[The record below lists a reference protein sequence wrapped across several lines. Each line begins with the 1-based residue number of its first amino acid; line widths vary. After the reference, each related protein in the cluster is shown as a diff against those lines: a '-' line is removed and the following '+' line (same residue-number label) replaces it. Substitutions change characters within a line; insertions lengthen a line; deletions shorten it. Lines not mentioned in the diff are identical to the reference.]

1 MKRIL
6 ICLLSALIG
15 LSSFLPLDENFVAYA
30 TEDITTAQVI
40 FKDSSIRAAAS
51 YTLEVKDED
60 GISYVGTK
68 KEIGSTGQYQ
78 TVYELPVRK
87 GNSYYTYSLI
97 PNDPDKYWGS
107 SGIFYVYQDTDF
119 NGLNLSDAGGFYVY
133 EKKTIDVEVPTGAN
147 IKHCM
152 RGKFYYALQE
162 TQGELIETV
171 NGYDKYRFGVP
182 IAKDNSI
189 MGHFEIRKENNVT
202 WAGFATDLKLISNE
216 EIPTYRLESMTEESQ
231 KIYRDEESQGFYEAG
246 ILLNGPSNK
255 FLKLNTGEYF
265 DIYAFRAWQAIES
278 ETGNSYV
285 DPDFHYD
292 RVYGN
297 SVNVNDEGRITAVSD
312 GMSIVKVTYD
322 ALDWTSSRKGRMT
335 YSACWPEKQGIYVV
349 NVNGKDSNTIDT
361 GINLSEYDT
370 IYYISSKNGE
380 STGIDYAEYT
390 FTPSSKNNESISVTV
405 GNPTLSDSSL
415 SYNNWESYEANKD
428 GSYTVKL
435 TKGRNVIKVSTE
447 SAEAYHVVNAD
458 DLYIQITNKYRPG
471 ENLMQGDRAVITFEG
486 MTTPIP
492 KMAAIYNPAGYSIV
506 YSYGNAAI
514 KTFVGQY
521 DLSRNAKVEVDV
533 TEPGKIVL
541 NKGYLTTG
549 VWGDTDALPSMHQRM
564 QKGGFVLNR
573 YWDGGDNAQYN
584 AGRLCILPDIEL
596 DVADDKDIEEQNK
609 LDAGLLTSV
618 YIGTQSKKINQL
630 GNNSAEDLKLK
641 NNFIKPLQKMLGRL
655 PLDNKPLYIKATA
668 KNQNAEITV
677 QCKNGKDS
685 IKNTISSSVE
695 QQIIGNENKTFLNSP
710 NVTEIEITVD
720 PGESG
725 YKKTYSFIGG
735 WLGDVQ
741 KSAYLK
747 DFDISAVNDK
757 FVPGEILFEAVHEE
771 DENIGYGF
779 LSTRTNHNVTIP
791 GRINAI
797 TATAALTGTDGKSY
811 SAGEAIPLETG
822 KTSFT
827 TIVKANKGDKTKTY
841 TFNFIKEN
849 MQKIIFNSDNGIEL
863 KIKNSQGR
871 KISANEDGSYT
882 LAPGSYRY
890 IAEKS
895 GYITRVENFEV
906 TSGEDK
912 TVTIPALEKLAKQSG
927 NVSVEIIGA
936 DSYIKQKTTIAISEP
951 DDLAAYKYVEYNH
964 GGYTVLH
971 SLIDALNSGISK
983 AEFRCIKGELVPII
997 DLTGTTI
1004 TNASDWVCE
1013 VNGKICT
1020 EPANTLVR
1028 DGDVIEYY
1036 YNPAYEG
1043 MQFAKFKEGSQ
1054 MTVTQGESLKL
1065 TLLSKTVGTNGD
1077 MKACTDATIYVNG
1090 TAIESKTVENG
1101 TITIPAEKISQPGTV
1116 IITASKLNESQKNLL
1131 TYCAC
1136 TVTVKKTPTGGDPNK
1151 TTVSFR
1157 LIGDGG
1163 HDGISEH
1170 KKYITW
1176 IATKSYTFDK
1186 KSVSVYEVFM
1196 RALNDAG
1203 LSQDGANNN
1212 YVKSIKAPTAYGGY
1226 WLGEFANG
1234 KNSGWM
1240 YTVNGEHPLFGL
1252 KDYYVT
1258 NGDSIVWHYVDDY
1271 KLETS
1276 FEGSIPTYPNRWL
1289 EAEDTDPPTDKV
1301 IDMSGK
1307 GEAKDVTTSGAA
1319 GSATTT
1325 APTEVKVSGTTA
1337 TATVK
1342 AENQSEILKQAAE
1355 KKSAEIILEVSK
1367 ADTKGADSVQL
1378 SLEVSFVK
1386 NISDKTDADLTVNTE
1401 NGKVT
1406 LDQETIKTVLAEAKG
1421 ATITLEVTKVSKP
1434 TEAQKKAAGANGHL
1448 LKLTIKSG
1456 DKVISDFNKGKVKV
1470 VAEIVSKLLDKK
1482 VAAIHIADDGK
1493 IEQLAGKVLTISGK
1507 KYYEF
1512 TTPHFSTFA
1521 LVDADE
1527 LGLEVAEEPTV
1538 DAKALTAKLT
1548 PIARSAKTA
1557 KKNVKVTVSLD
1568 KQDKAIVQE
1577 LKDAGYTVKYRFYRS
1592 TKKAAGYKAAVTK
1605 KTASYTNTSGKK
1617 GTKYF
1622 YKVQVRVYDE
1632 NGKLAAKTALKQ
1644 CKYASRAWSR

>member
-6 ICLLSALIG
+6 ICILSALIG

-40 FKDSSIRAAAS
+40 FKDSRIHAAAS

-60 GISYVGTK
+60 GNSYVGTK
-68 KEIGSTGQYQ
+68 KETDSTGQYQ

-87 GNSYYTYSLI
+87 GDSYYTYSLI

-107 SGIFYVYQDTDF
+107 SGKFYVYQYTDF

-162 TQGELIETV
+162 TQGELIETK

-182 IAKDNSI
+182 ISKDTI

-202 WAGFATDLKLISNE
+202 WAGSESDLKLVSDGK
-216 EIPTYRLESMTEESQ
+216 IPTYRLESMTEGSQ

-278 ETGNSYV
+278 ETGNYYV
-285 DPDFHYD
+285 DPDFHYEV
-292 RVYGN
+292 VYGN
-297 SVNVNDEGRITAVSD
+297 SVNVNNEGRITAVSD

-349 NVNGKDSNTIDT
+349 NVNGKESDIIDT
-361 GINLSEYDT
+361 GIKLSEYDT
-370 IYYISSKNGE
+370 IYYISSQNDKP
-380 STGIDYAEYT
+380 TGIDYAEYT
-390 FTPSSKNNESISVTV
+390 FTPSSKNGEQISVTV

-415 SYNNWESYEANKD
+415 SYDNWRSYEANKD

-458 DLYIQITNKYRPG
+458 DLDIQITNKYRPG

-492 KMAAIYNPAGYSIV
+492 KMAAIYNPAGYSVV
-506 YSYGNAAI
+506 YSYGNTEI

-533 TEPGKIVL
+533 TEPGKTVL

-549 VWGDTDALPSMHQRM
+549 VWGDTEALPSMHQHM

-573 YWDGGDNAQYN
+573 SWDGGDNAQYN
-584 AGRLCILPDIEL
+584 AGKLCILPDIEI
-596 DVADDKDIEEQNK
+596 DVADNKDIEEQNK
-609 LDAGLLTSV
+609 LEAGLLTSV
-618 YIGTQSKKINQL
+618 SIGIKSGYYQL
-630 GNNSAEDLKLK
+630 ENYSAEDLKLK
-641 NNFIKPLQKMLGRL
+641 NNFIKPLQKKGPQF
-655 PLDNKPLYIKATA
+655 PLNNKPLYINATA
-668 KNQNAEITV
+668 KNQQAEITV
-677 QCKNGKDS
+677 QCNNGKDT
-685 IKNTISSSVE
+685 IKKTLSSGVQ
-695 QQIIGNENKTFLNSP
+695 QQIIGTTDSEKTFLNSP

-725 YKKTYSFIGG
+725 YKKTYSFIVGYIV
-735 WLGDVQ
+735 DVT

-747 DFDISAVNDK
+747 EFDIAAVNDR
-757 FVPGEILFEAVHEE
+757 FAPGEILFEAAHGD

-779 LSTRTNHNVTIP
+779 LSTRTTHNVTIP
-791 GRINAI
+791 GRVNAI

-822 KTSFT
+822 KNSFT

-871 KISANEDGSYT
+871 KISANENGSYT

-895 GYITRVENFEV
+895 GYITRVGNFEV

-1170 KKYITW
+1170 EKYITW

-1271 KLETS
+1271 QLETS

-1289 EAEDTDPPTDKV
+1289 EAEDIDPPTDKV

-1307 GEAKDVTTSGAA
+1307 GKAKDVTTDTKTG
-1319 GSATTT
+1319 TTT
-1325 APTEVKVSGTTA
+1325 APTEVKVSEKTNADGTKTKVA
-1337 TATVK
+1337 EVK
-1342 AENQSEILKQAAE
+1342 VSTDNQKEILKQAKAS
-1355 KKSAEIILEVSK
+1355 KSKEIILNVSSKSVGDAAK
-1367 ADTKGADSVQL
+1367 AD
-1378 SLEVSFVK
+1378 
-1386 NISDKTDADLTVNTE
+1386 
-1401 NGKVT
+1401 VT
-1406 LDQETIKTVLAEAKG
+1406 LDKSFIDSIVKETDA
-1421 ATITLEVTKVSKP
+1421 
-1434 TEAQKKAAGANGHL
+1434 
-1448 LKLTIKSG
+1448 KLTIKTPFG
-1456 DKVISDFNKGKVKV
+1456 DKTYTQEELKAMYEAATGSTVT
-1470 VAEIVSKLLDKK
+1470 VAIEK
-1482 VAAIHIADDGK
+1482 AA
-1493 IEQLAGKVLTISGK
+1493 EQPTD
-1507 KYYEF
+1507 E
-1512 TTPHFSTFA
+1512 
-1521 LVDADE
+1521 DA
-1527 LGLEVAEEPTV
+1527 
-1538 DAKALTAKLT
+1538 AKAEKIAKAKSIVKDMKLV
-1548 PIARSAKTA
+1548 ARSSKTA
-1557 KKNVKVTVSLD
+1557 KKNVKAVLKNDAKV
-1568 KQDKAIVQE
+1568 KASVQE
-1577 LKDAGYTVKYRFYRS
+1577 LKDLGFTVKYRFYRS

-1617 GTKYF
+1617 GTKYY
-1622 YKVQVRVYDE
+1622 YKVQVRVYDA

-1644 CKYASRAWSR
+1644 CKYASRIWTR

>member
-6 ICLLSALIG
+6 ICILSALIG

-40 FKDSSIRAAAS
+40 FKDSRIHAAAS

-60 GISYVGTK
+60 GNSYVGTK
-68 KEIGSTGQYQ
+68 KETDSTGQYQ

-87 GNSYYTYSLI
+87 GDSYYTYSLI

-107 SGIFYVYQDTDF
+107 SGKFYVYQYTDF

-162 TQGELIETV
+162 TQGELIETK

-182 IAKDNSI
+182 ISKDTI

-202 WAGFATDLKLISNE
+202 WAGSESDLKLVSDGK
-216 EIPTYRLESMTEESQ
+216 IPTYRLESMTEGSQ

-278 ETGNSYV
+278 ETGNYYV
-285 DPDFHYD
+285 DPDFHYEV
-292 RVYGN
+292 VYGN
-297 SVNVNDEGRITAVSD
+297 SVNVNNEGRITAVSD

-349 NVNGKDSNTIDT
+349 NVNGKESDIIDT
-361 GINLSEYDT
+361 GIKLSEYDT
-370 IYYISSKNGE
+370 IYYISSQNDKP
-380 STGIDYAEYT
+380 TGIDYAEYT
-390 FTPSSKNNESISVTV
+390 FTPSSKNGEQISVTV

-415 SYNNWESYEANKD
+415 SYDNWRSYEANKD

-458 DLYIQITNKYRPG
+458 DLDIQITNKYRPG

-492 KMAAIYNPAGYSIV
+492 KMAAIYNPAGYSVV
-506 YSYGNAAI
+506 YSYGNTEI

-533 TEPGKIVL
+533 TEPGKTVL

-549 VWGDTDALPSMHQRM
+549 VWGDTEALPSMHQHM

-573 YWDGGDNAQYN
+573 SWDGGDNAQYN
-584 AGRLCILPDIEL
+584 AGKLCILPDIEI
-596 DVADDKDIEEQNK
+596 DVADNKDIEEQNK
-609 LDAGLLTSV
+609 LEAGLLTSV
-618 YIGTQSKKINQL
+618 SIGIKSGYYQL
-630 GNNSAEDLKLK
+630 ENYSAEDLKLK
-641 NNFIKPLQKMLGRL
+641 NNFIKPLQKKGPQF
-655 PLDNKPLYIKATA
+655 PLNNKPLYINATA
-668 KNQNAEITV
+668 KNQQAEITV
-677 QCKNGKDS
+677 QCNNGKDT
-685 IKNTISSSVE
+685 IKKTLSSGVQ
-695 QQIIGNENKTFLNSP
+695 QQIIGTTDSEKTFLNSP

-725 YKKTYSFIGG
+725 YKKTYSFIVGYIV
-735 WLGDVQ
+735 DVT

-747 DFDISAVNDK
+747 EFDIAAVNDR
-757 FVPGEILFEAVHEE
+757 FAPGEILFEAAHGD

-779 LSTRTNHNVTIP
+779 LSTRTTHNVTIP
-791 GRINAI
+791 GRVNAI

-811 SAGEAIPLETG
+811 SAGEEIPLETG
-822 KTSFT
+822 KNSFT

-871 KISANEDGSYT
+871 KISANENGSYT

-895 GYITRVENFEV
+895 GYITRVGNFKV

-1170 KKYITW
+1170 EKYITW

-1289 EAEDTDPPTDKV
+1289 EAEDIDPPTDKV

-1307 GEAKDVTTSGAA
+1307 GKAKDVTTDTKTG
-1319 GSATTT
+1319 TTT
-1325 APTEVKVSGTTA
+1325 APTEVKVSEKTNADGTKTKVA
-1337 TATVK
+1337 EVK
-1342 AENQSEILKQAAE
+1342 VSTDNQKEILKQAKAS
-1355 KKSAEIILEVSK
+1355 KSKEIILNVSSKSVGDAAK
-1367 ADTKGADSVQL
+1367 AD
-1378 SLEVSFVK
+1378 
-1386 NISDKTDADLTVNTE
+1386 
-1401 NGKVT
+1401 VT
-1406 LDQETIKTVLAEAKG
+1406 LDKSFIDSIVKETDA
-1421 ATITLEVTKVSKP
+1421 
-1434 TEAQKKAAGANGHL
+1434 
-1448 LKLTIKSG
+1448 KLTIKTPFG
-1456 DKVISDFNKGKVKV
+1456 DKTYTQEELKAMYEAATGSTVT
-1470 VAEIVSKLLDKK
+1470 VAIEK
-1482 VAAIHIADDGK
+1482 AA
-1493 IEQLAGKVLTISGK
+1493 EQPTD
-1507 KYYEF
+1507 E
-1512 TTPHFSTFA
+1512 
-1521 LVDADE
+1521 DA
-1527 LGLEVAEEPTV
+1527 
-1538 DAKALTAKLT
+1538 AKAEKIAKAKSIVKDMKLV
-1548 PIARSAKTA
+1548 ARSSKTA
-1557 KKNVKVTVSLD
+1557 KKNVKAVLKNDAKV
-1568 KQDKAIVQE
+1568 KASVQE
-1577 LKDAGYTVKYRFYRS
+1577 LKDLGFTVKYRFYRS

-1617 GTKYF
+1617 GTKYY
-1622 YKVQVRVYDE
+1622 YKVQVRVYDA

-1644 CKYASRAWSR
+1644 CKYASRIWTR

>member
-6 ICLLSALIG
+6 ICILSALIG

-40 FKDSSIRAAAS
+40 FKDSRIHAAAS

-60 GISYVGTK
+60 GNSYVGTK
-68 KEIGSTGQYQ
+68 KETDSTGQYQ

-87 GNSYYTYSLI
+87 GDSYYTYSLI

-107 SGIFYVYQDTDF
+107 SGKFYVYQYTDF

-162 TQGELIETV
+162 TQGELIETK

-182 IAKDNSI
+182 ISKDTI

-202 WAGFATDLKLISNE
+202 WAGSESDLKLVSDGK
-216 EIPTYRLESMTEESQ
+216 IPTYRLESMTEGSQ

-278 ETGNSYV
+278 ETGNYYV
-285 DPDFHYD
+285 DPDFHYEV
-292 RVYGN
+292 VYGN
-297 SVNVNDEGRITAVSD
+297 SVNVNNEGRITAVSD

-349 NVNGKDSNTIDT
+349 NVNGKESDIIDT
-361 GINLSEYDT
+361 GIKLSEYDT
-370 IYYISSKNGE
+370 IYYISSQNDKP
-380 STGIDYAEYT
+380 TGIDYAEYT
-390 FTPSSKNNESISVTV
+390 FTPSSKNGEQISVTV

-415 SYNNWESYEANKD
+415 SYDNWRSYEANKD

-458 DLYIQITNKYRPG
+458 DLDIQITNKYRPG

-492 KMAAIYNPAGYSIV
+492 KMAAIYNPAGYSVV
-506 YSYGNAAI
+506 YSYGNTEI

-533 TEPGKIVL
+533 TEPGKTVL

-549 VWGDTDALPSMHQRM
+549 VWGDTEALPSMHQHM

-573 YWDGGDNAQYN
+573 SWDGGDNAQYN
-584 AGRLCILPDIEL
+584 AGKLCILPDIEI
-596 DVADDKDIEEQNK
+596 DVADNKDIEEQNK
-609 LDAGLLTSV
+609 LEAGLLTSV
-618 YIGTQSKKINQL
+618 SIGIKSGYYQL
-630 GNNSAEDLKLK
+630 ENYSAEDLKLK
-641 NNFIKPLQKMLGRL
+641 NNFIKPLQKKGPQF
-655 PLDNKPLYIKATA
+655 PLNNKPLYINATA
-668 KNQNAEITV
+668 KNQQAEITV
-677 QCKNGKDS
+677 QCNNGKDT
-685 IKNTISSSVE
+685 IKKTLSSGVQ
-695 QQIIGNENKTFLNSP
+695 QQIIGTTDSEKTFLNSP

-725 YKKTYSFIGG
+725 YKKTYSFIVGYIV
-735 WLGDVQ
+735 DVT

-747 DFDISAVNDK
+747 EFDIAAVNDR
-757 FVPGEILFEAVHEE
+757 FAPGEILFEAAHGD

-779 LSTRTNHNVTIP
+779 LSTRTTHNVTIP
-791 GRINAI
+791 GRVNAI

-822 KTSFT
+822 KNSFT

-871 KISANEDGSYT
+871 KISANENGSYT

-895 GYITRVENFEV
+895 GYITRVGNFEV

-1170 KKYITW
+1170 EKYITW

-1289 EAEDTDPPTDKV
+1289 EAEDIDPPTDKV

-1307 GEAKDVTTSGAA
+1307 GKAKDVTTDTKTG
-1319 GSATTT
+1319 TTT
-1325 APTEVKVSGTTA
+1325 APTEVKVSEKTNADGTKTKVA
-1337 TATVK
+1337 EVK
-1342 AENQSEILKQAAE
+1342 VSTDNQKEILKQAKAS
-1355 KKSAEIILEVSK
+1355 KSKEIILNVSSKSVGDAAK
-1367 ADTKGADSVQL
+1367 AD
-1378 SLEVSFVK
+1378 
-1386 NISDKTDADLTVNTE
+1386 
-1401 NGKVT
+1401 VT
-1406 LDQETIKTVLAEAKG
+1406 LDKSFIDSIVKETDA
-1421 ATITLEVTKVSKP
+1421 
-1434 TEAQKKAAGANGHL
+1434 
-1448 LKLTIKSG
+1448 KLTIKTPFG
-1456 DKVISDFNKGKVKV
+1456 DKTYTQEELKAMYEAATGSTVT
-1470 VAEIVSKLLDKK
+1470 VAIEK
-1482 VAAIHIADDGK
+1482 AA
-1493 IEQLAGKVLTISGK
+1493 EQPTD
-1507 KYYEF
+1507 E
-1512 TTPHFSTFA
+1512 
-1521 LVDADE
+1521 DA
-1527 LGLEVAEEPTV
+1527 
-1538 DAKALTAKLT
+1538 AKAEKIAKAKSIVKDMKLV
-1548 PIARSAKTA
+1548 ARSSKTA
-1557 KKNVKVTVSLD
+1557 KKNVKAVLKNDAKV
-1568 KQDKAIVQE
+1568 KASVQE
-1577 LKDAGYTVKYRFYRS
+1577 LKDLGFTVKYRFYRS

-1617 GTKYF
+1617 GTKYY
-1622 YKVQVRVYDE
+1622 YKVQVRVYDA

-1644 CKYASRAWSR
+1644 CKYASRIWTR

>member
-6 ICLLSALIG
+6 ICLLSTLIG
-15 LSSFLPLDENFVAYA
+15 ISSFLPLNESFAAYA

-40 FKDSSIRAAAS
+40 FEDSRIHAAAS

-60 GISYVGTK
+60 GNSYVGTK

-87 GNSYYTYSLI
+87 GDSYYTYSLI

-107 SGIFYVYQDTDF
+107 SGKFYVYQYTDF
-119 NGLNLSDAGGFYVY
+119 TGLNLSDAGGFYVY

-182 IAKDNSI
+182 ISKGTI

-202 WAGFATDLKLISNE
+202 WAGSESDLKLVFDG
-216 EIPTYRLESMTEESQ
+216 EIPTYRLESMTEGSQ

-255 FLKLNTGEYF
+255 LIELNTGEYF

-278 ETGNSYV
+278 ETGNYYV
-285 DPDFHYD
+285 DPDFHYEV
-292 RVYGN
+292 VYGN
-297 SVNVNDEGRITAVSD
+297 SVNVNNEGRITAVSD

-349 NVNGKDSNTIDT
+349 NVNGKESDIIDT
-361 GINLSEYDT
+361 GIKLSEYDT
-370 IYYISSKNGE
+370 IYYISSQNDKP
-380 STGIDYAEYT
+380 TGIDYAEYT
-390 FTPSSKNNESISVTV
+390 FTPSSKNGEQISVTV
-405 GNPTLSDSSL
+405 GNPTLSDSGL
-415 SYNNWESYEANKD
+415 SYDNWRSYEANKD

-458 DLYIQITNKYRPG
+458 DLDIQITNKYRPG

-492 KMAAIYNPAGYSIV
+492 KMAAIYNPAGYSVV
-506 YSYGNAAI
+506 YSYGNTEI

-549 VWGDTDALPSMHQRM
+549 VWGDTEALPSMHQRM
-564 QKGGFVLNR
+564 QKGGCVLNR

-596 DVADDKDIEEQNK
+596 DVADNKDIEEQNK

-618 YIGTQSKKINQL
+618 YIGTKSGSTNQL
-630 GNNSAEDLKLK
+630 GNSSAEDLKLK
-641 NNFIKPLQKMLGRL
+641 NNFIKWLTKMGPKL
-655 PLDNKPLYIKATA
+655 PLNNKPLYIKAIA

-677 QCKNGKDS
+677 QCKNGKDT
-685 IKNTISSSVE
+685 IKKTISSDVE
-695 QQIIGNENKTFLNSP
+695 QQIISDDNKTFLNSP
-710 NVTEIEITVD
+710 NITEIEITVD

-725 YKKTYSFIGG
+725 YKKTYSFTGAFVVDG
-735 WLGDVQ
+735 Q

-747 DFDISAVNDK
+747 DFDIAAVNDK
-757 FVPGEILFEAVHEE
+757 FAPGEILFEAVHEE

-779 LSTRTNHNVTIP
+779 LSTRTTHNVTIP

-811 SAGEAIPLETG
+811 GAGEAIPLETG
-822 KTSFT
+822 KNSFT

-895 GYITRVENFEV
+895 GYITRVGNFEV

-1077 MKACTDATIYVNG
+1077 MKACADATIYVNG

-1170 KKYITW
+1170 EKYITW

-1307 GEAKDVTTSGAA
+1307 GKAKDVTTSGAA

-1325 APTEVKVSGTTA
+1325 APTEVKVSGSTA
-1337 TATVK
+1337 TATIK
-1342 AENQSEILKQAAE
+1342 AEDQSEILKQATE
-1355 KKSAEIILEVSK
+1355 NKSAEIVLEVAAS
-1367 ADTKGADSVQL
+1367 DTKGAENVQL
-1378 SLEVSFVK
+1378 QLETSFVK
-1386 NISDKTDADLTVNTE
+1386 NISDKTNASLILDTE
-1401 NGKVT
+1401 NGRVSF
-1406 LDQETIKTVLAEAKG
+1406 DQEALKAIIGEAKG
-1421 ATITLEVTKVSKP
+1421 STIIIEIAKVTKP
-1434 TEAQKKAAGANGHL
+1434 TEAQKKAAGTNGDIFRL
-1448 LKLTIKSG
+1448 VVKSG
-1456 DKVISDFNKGKVKV
+1456 DKIISDFNKGKATVRV
-1470 VAEIVSKLLDKK
+1470 EIPAKLTDKK
-1482 VAAIHIADDGK
+1482 VAAIYIADDAK
-1493 IEQLAGKVLTISGK
+1493 IEQLAGKVLTIGGK

-1521 LVDADE
+1521 LVDAEE
-1527 LGLEVAEEPTV
+1527 LGLEVKEEPQV

-1548 PIARSAKTA
+1548 PVARSAKTA

-1568 KQDKAIVQE
+1568 KQDKAIIKE

-1592 TKKAAGYKAAVTK
+1592 TKKAAGYKAAITK

-1622 YKVQVRVYDE
+1622 YKIQIRVYDE
-1632 NGKLAAKTALKQ
+1632 NGKLVAKTALKQ
-1644 CKYASRAWSR
+1644 CKYASRIWTR

>member
-6 ICLLSALIG
+6 ICILSALIG

-40 FKDSSIRAAAS
+40 FKDSRIHAAAS

-60 GISYVGTK
+60 GNSYVGTK
-68 KEIGSTGQYQ
+68 KETDSTGQYQ

-87 GNSYYTYSLI
+87 GDSYYTYSLI

-107 SGIFYVYQDTDF
+107 SGKFYVYQYTDF

-162 TQGELIETV
+162 TQGELIETK

-182 IAKDNSI
+182 ISKDTI

-202 WAGFATDLKLISNE
+202 WAVSESDLKLVSDGK
-216 EIPTYRLESMTEESQ
+216 IPTYRLESMTEGSQ

-278 ETGNSYV
+278 ETGNYYV
-285 DPDFHYD
+285 DPDFHYEV
-292 RVYGN
+292 VYGN
-297 SVNVNDEGRITAVSD
+297 SVNVNNEGRITAVSD

-349 NVNGKDSNTIDT
+349 NVNGKESDIIDT
-361 GINLSEYDT
+361 GIKLSEYDT
-370 IYYISSKNGE
+370 IYYISSQNDKP
-380 STGIDYAEYT
+380 TGIDYAEYT
-390 FTPSSKNNESISVTV
+390 FTPSSKNGEQISVTV

-415 SYNNWESYEANKD
+415 SYDNWRSYEANKD

-458 DLYIQITNKYRPG
+458 DLDIQITNKYRPG

-492 KMAAIYNPAGYSIV
+492 KMAAIYNPAGYSVV
-506 YSYGNAAI
+506 YSYGNTEI

-549 VWGDTDALPSMHQRM
+549 VWGDTEALPSMHQCM

-573 YWDGGDNAQYN
+573 HWDGGDNAQYN
-584 AGRLCILPDIEL
+584 AGKLCILPDIEL
-596 DVADDKDIEEQNK
+596 DVADNKDIEEQNK

-618 YIGTQSKKINQL
+618 YIGTQSKKTNQL
-630 GNNSAEDLKLK
+630 GNNSAEALKLK
-641 NNFIKPLQKMLGRL
+641 NNFIKQLQKMGPQF
-655 PLDNKPLYIKATA
+655 PLNNKPLYINATA
-668 KNQNAEITV
+668 KNQQAEITV
-677 QCKNGKDS
+677 QCNNGKDT
-685 IKNTISSSVE
+685 IKKTLSSGVQ
-695 QQIIGNENKTFLNSP
+695 QQIIGTTDSEKTFLNSP

-735 WLGDVQ
+735 YIADVR

-747 DFDISAVNDK
+747 AFDIAAVNDK

-779 LSTRTNHNVTIP
+779 LSTRTTHNVTIP
-791 GRINAI
+791 GRVNAI
-797 TATAALTGTDGKSY
+797 TATADLTDKNGKTY
-811 SAGEAIPLETG
+811 AVGDKIPLETG
-822 KTSFT
+822 ENTFT
-827 TIVKANKGDKTKTY
+827 TLVKATTGTETKTY

-895 GYITRVENFEV
+895 GYITRVGNFEV

-1020 EPANTLVR
+1020 EPANMLVR

-1307 GEAKDVTTSGAA
+1307 GEAKDVTTDTKTG
-1319 GSATTT
+1319 TTT
-1325 APTEVKVSGTTA
+1325 APTEVKVSEKTNADGTKTKVA
-1337 TATVK
+1337 EVK
-1342 AENQSEILKQAAE
+1342 VSTDNQKEILKQAKAS
-1355 KKSAEIILEVSK
+1355 KSKEIILNVSSKSVGDAAK
-1367 ADTKGADSVQL
+1367 AD
-1378 SLEVSFVK
+1378 
-1386 NISDKTDADLTVNTE
+1386 
-1401 NGKVT
+1401 VT
-1406 LDQETIKTVLAEAKG
+1406 LDKSFIDSIVKETDA
-1421 ATITLEVTKVSKP
+1421 
-1434 TEAQKKAAGANGHL
+1434 
-1448 LKLTIKSG
+1448 KLTIKTPFG
-1456 DKVISDFNKGKVKV
+1456 DKTYTQEELKAMYEAATGSTVT
-1470 VAEIVSKLLDKK
+1470 VAIEK
-1482 VAAIHIADDGK
+1482 AA
-1493 IEQLAGKVLTISGK
+1493 EQPTD
-1507 KYYEF
+1507 E
-1512 TTPHFSTFA
+1512 
-1521 LVDADE
+1521 DA
-1527 LGLEVAEEPTV
+1527 
-1538 DAKALTAKLT
+1538 AKAEKIAKAKSIVKDMKLV
-1548 PIARSAKTA
+1548 ARSGKTA
-1557 KKNVKVTVSLD
+1557 KKNIK
-1568 KQDKAIVQE
+1568 E
-1577 LKDAGYTVKYRFYRS
+1577 LKDLGFTVKYRFYRS

-1617 GTKYF
+1617 GTKYY
-1622 YKVQVRVYDE
+1622 YKVQVRVYDA

-1644 CKYASRAWSR
+1644 CKYASRIWTR

>member
-6 ICLLSALIG
+6 ICILSALIG

-40 FKDSSIRAAAS
+40 FKDSRIHAAAS

-60 GISYVGTK
+60 GNSYVGTK
-68 KEIGSTGQYQ
+68 KETDSTGQYQ

-87 GNSYYTYSLI
+87 GDSYYTYSLI

-107 SGIFYVYQDTDF
+107 SGKFYVYQYTDF

-162 TQGELIETV
+162 TQGELIETK

-182 IAKDNSI
+182 ISKDTI

-202 WAGFATDLKLISNE
+202 WAGSESDLKLVSDGK
-216 EIPTYRLESMTEESQ
+216 IPTYRLESMTEGSQ

-278 ETGNSYV
+278 ETGNYYV
-285 DPDFHYD
+285 DPDFHYEV
-292 RVYGN
+292 VYGN
-297 SVNVNDEGRITAVSD
+297 SVNVNNEGRITAVSD

-349 NVNGKDSNTIDT
+349 NVNGKESDIIDT
-361 GINLSEYDT
+361 GIKLSEYDT
-370 IYYISSKNGE
+370 IYYISSQNDKP
-380 STGIDYAEYT
+380 TGIDYAEYT
-390 FTPSSKNNESISVTV
+390 FTPSSKNGEQISVTV

-415 SYNNWESYEANKD
+415 SYDNWRSYEANKD

-458 DLYIQITNKYRPG
+458 DLDIQITNKYRPG

-492 KMAAIYNPAGYSIV
+492 KMAAIYNPAGYSVV
-506 YSYGNAAI
+506 YSYGNTEI

-533 TEPGKIVL
+533 TEPGKTVL

-549 VWGDTDALPSMHQRM
+549 VWGDTEALPSMHQHM

-573 YWDGGDNAQYN
+573 SWDGGDNAQYN
-584 AGRLCILPDIEL
+584 AGKLCILPDIEI
-596 DVADDKDIEEQNK
+596 DVADNKDIEEQNK
-609 LDAGLLTSV
+609 LEAGLLTSV
-618 YIGTQSKKINQL
+618 SIGIKSGYYQL
-630 GNNSAEDLKLK
+630 ENYSAEDLKLK
-641 NNFIKPLQKMLGRL
+641 NNFIKPLQKKGPQF
-655 PLDNKPLYIKATA
+655 PLNNKPLYINATA
-668 KNQNAEITV
+668 KNQQAEITV
-677 QCKNGKDS
+677 QCNNGKDT
-685 IKNTISSSVE
+685 IKKTLSSGVQ
-695 QQIIGNENKTFLNSP
+695 QQIIGTTDSEKTFLNSP

-725 YKKTYSFIGG
+725 YKKTYSFIVGYIV
-735 WLGDVQ
+735 DVT

-747 DFDISAVNDK
+747 EFDIAAVNDR
-757 FVPGEILFEAVHEE
+757 FAPGEILFEAAHGD

-779 LSTRTNHNVTIP
+779 LSTRTTHNVTIP
-791 GRINAI
+791 GRVNAI

-822 KTSFT
+822 KNSFT

-871 KISANEDGSYT
+871 KISANENGSYT

-895 GYITRVENFEV
+895 GYITRVGNFEV

-1307 GEAKDVTTSGAA
+1307 GEAKDVTTDTKTG
-1319 GSATTT
+1319 TTT
-1325 APTEVKVSGTTA
+1325 APTEVKVSEKTNADGTKTKVA
-1337 TATVK
+1337 EVK
-1342 AENQSEILKQAAE
+1342 VSTDNQKEILKQAKAS
-1355 KKSAEIILEVSK
+1355 KSKEIILNVSSKSVGDAAK
-1367 ADTKGADSVQL
+1367 AD
-1378 SLEVSFVK
+1378 
-1386 NISDKTDADLTVNTE
+1386 
-1401 NGKVT
+1401 VT
-1406 LDQETIKTVLAEAKG
+1406 LDKSFIDSIVKETDA
-1421 ATITLEVTKVSKP
+1421 
-1434 TEAQKKAAGANGHL
+1434 
-1448 LKLTIKSG
+1448 KLTIKTPFG
-1456 DKVISDFNKGKVKV
+1456 DKTYTQEELKAMYEAATGSTVT
-1470 VAEIVSKLLDKK
+1470 VAIEK
-1482 VAAIHIADDGK
+1482 AA
-1493 IEQLAGKVLTISGK
+1493 EQPTD
-1507 KYYEF
+1507 E
-1512 TTPHFSTFA
+1512 
-1521 LVDADE
+1521 DA
-1527 LGLEVAEEPTV
+1527 
-1538 DAKALTAKLT
+1538 AKAEKIAKAKSIVKDMKLV
-1548 PIARSAKTA
+1548 ARSGKTA
-1557 KKNVKVTVSLD
+1557 KKNIKAVLKSDAKVKASI
-1568 KQDKAIVQE
+1568 KE
-1577 LKDAGYTVKYRFYRS
+1577 LKDLGFTVKYRFYRS

-1617 GTKYF
+1617 GTKYY
-1622 YKVQVRVYDE
+1622 YKVQVRVYDA

-1644 CKYASRAWSR
+1644 CKYASRIWTR

>member
-6 ICLLSALIG
+6 ICILSALIG

-40 FKDSSIRAAAS
+40 FKDSRIHAAAS

-68 KEIGSTGQYQ
+68 KETGSTGQYQ

-107 SGIFYVYQDTDF
+107 SGKFYVYQYTDF

-162 TQGELIETV
+162 TQGELIETK

-182 IAKDNSI
+182 ISKDTI

-202 WAGFATDLKLISNE
+202 WAGSESDLKLVSDG
-216 EIPTYRLESMTEESQ
+216 EIPTYRLESMTEGSQ

-278 ETGNSYV
+278 ETGNYYV

-292 RVYGN
+292 LVYGN
-297 SVNVNDEGRITAVSD
+297 SVRVNDEGRITAVSD

-370 IYYISSKNGE
+370 IYYISSQNDKP
-380 STGIDYAEYT
+380 TGIDYAEYT
-390 FTPSSKNNESISVTV
+390 FTPSSKNGEQISVTV

-415 SYNNWESYEANKD
+415 SYDNWRSYEANKD

-458 DLYIQITNKYRPG
+458 DLDIQITNKYRPG

-492 KMAAIYNPAGYSIV
+492 KMAAIYNPAGYSVV
-506 YSYGNAAI
+506 YSYGNTEI

-549 VWGDTDALPSMHQRM
+549 VWGDTEALPSMHQRM

-584 AGRLCILPDIEL
+584 AGKLCILPDIEL
-596 DVADDKDIEEQNK
+596 DIADNKDIEEQNK
-609 LDAGLLTSV
+609 LEAGLLTSV
-618 YIGTQSKKINQL
+618 SIGIKSGYYQL
-630 GNNSAEDLKLK
+630 ENYSAEDLKLK
-641 NNFIKPLQKMLGRL
+641 NNFIKPLQKKGPQF
-655 PLDNKPLYIKATA
+655 PLNNKPLYINATA
-668 KNQNAEITV
+668 KNQQAEITV
-677 QCKNGKDS
+677 QCNNGKDT
-685 IKNTISSSVE
+685 IKKTLSSGVQ
-695 QQIIGNENKTFLNSP
+695 QQIIGTTDSEKTFLNSP

-725 YKKTYSFIGG
+725 YKKTYSVTVGYVV
-735 WLGDVQ
+735 DV
-741 KSAYLK
+741 KKCAYLES
-747 DFDISAVNDK
+747 FDIAAVNDR
-757 FVPGEILFEAVHEE
+757 FAPGEILFEAAHGD

-779 LSTRTNHNVTIP
+779 LSTRTTHNVTIP
-791 GRINAI
+791 GRVNAI
-797 TATAALTGTDGKSY
+797 TATAALAGTDGKSY

-822 KTSFT
+822 KNSFT

-895 GYITRVENFEV
+895 GYITRVGNFEV

-1090 TAIESKTVENG
+1090 TAIESKTDENG
-1101 TITIPAEKISQPGTV
+1101 MITIPDEKLSQPGTV

-1163 HDGISEH
+1163 HVGISEH
-1170 KKYITW
+1170 KKYVTW

-1226 WLGEFANG
+1226 WLGEFTNG

-1289 EAEDTDPPTDKV
+1289 EAEDIDPPTDKV

-1307 GEAKDVTTSGAA
+1307 NEAKDVTTDTKTG
-1319 GSATTT
+1319 TTT
-1325 APTEVKVSGTTA
+1325 APTEVKVSEKTNADGTKTKVA
-1337 TATVK
+1337 EVK
-1342 AENQSEILKQAAE
+1342 VSTDNQKEILKQAKAS
-1355 KKSAEIILEVSK
+1355 KSKEIILNVSSKSVGDAAK
-1367 ADTKGADSVQL
+1367 AD
-1378 SLEVSFVK
+1378 
-1386 NISDKTDADLTVNTE
+1386 
-1401 NGKVT
+1401 VT
-1406 LDQETIKTVLAEAKG
+1406 LDKSFIDSIVKETDA
-1421 ATITLEVTKVSKP
+1421 
-1434 TEAQKKAAGANGHL
+1434 
-1448 LKLTIKSG
+1448 KLTIKTPFG
-1456 DKVISDFNKGKVKV
+1456 DKTYTREELKAMSAAATGSTVT
-1470 VAEIVSKLLDKK
+1470 VAIEK
-1482 VAAIHIADDGK
+1482 AAEPPVDDTANAEK
-1493 IEQLAGKVLTISGK
+1493 I
-1507 KYYEF
+1507 
-1512 TTPHFSTFA
+1512 
-1521 LVDADE
+1521 
-1527 LGLEVAEEPTV
+1527 
-1538 DAKALTAKLT
+1538 AKAKSIVKDLKLV
-1548 PIARSAKTA
+1548 ARSSKTA
-1557 KKNVKVTVSLD
+1557 KKNIKAVLKSDAKVKASI
-1568 KQDKAIVQE
+1568 KE
-1577 LKDAGYTVKYRFYRS
+1577 LKDLGFTVKYRFYRS

-1617 GTKYF
+1617 GTKYY
-1622 YKVQVRVYDE
+1622 YKVQVRVYDA

-1644 CKYASRAWSR
+1644 CKYASRIWTR

>member
-6 ICLLSALIG
+6 ICILSALIG

-30 TEDITTAQVI
+30 TEDITTAEVI
-40 FKDSSIRAAAS
+40 FKDSRIHAAAS

-60 GISYVGTK
+60 GNSYVGTK

-87 GNSYYTYSLI
+87 GDSYYTYSLI

-107 SGIFYVYQDTDF
+107 SGKFYVYQYTDF
-119 NGLNLSDAGGFYVY
+119 TGLNLSDAGGFYVY

-182 IAKDNSI
+182 IAKDNTI

-202 WAGFATDLKLISNE
+202 WAGSESDLKLVSDG
-216 EIPTYRLESMTEESQ
+216 EIPTYRLESMTEGSQ

-278 ETGNSYV
+278 ETGNYYV
-285 DPDFHYD
+285 DPDFHYEV
-292 RVYGN
+292 VYGN
-297 SVNVNDEGRITAVSD
+297 SVNVNNEGRITAVSD

-349 NVNGKDSNTIDT
+349 NVNGKESDIIDT
-361 GINLSEYDT
+361 GIKLSEYDT
-370 IYYISSKNGE
+370 IYYISSQNDKP
-380 STGIDYAEYT
+380 TGIDYAEYT
-390 FTPSSKNNESISVTV
+390 FTPSSKNGEQISVTV

-415 SYNNWESYEANKD
+415 SYDNWRSYEANKD

-458 DLYIQITNKYRPG
+458 DLDIQITNKYRPG

-492 KMAAIYNPAGYSIV
+492 KMAAIYNPAGYSVV
-506 YSYGNAAI
+506 YSYGNTEI

-549 VWGDTDALPSMHQRM
+549 VWGDTEALPSMHQRM

-584 AGRLCILPDIEL
+584 AGKLCILPDIEL
-596 DVADDKDIEEQNK
+596 DIADNKDIEEQNK
-609 LDAGLLTSV
+609 LEAGLLTSV
-618 YIGTQSKKINQL
+618 SIGIKSGYYQL
-630 GNNSAEDLKLK
+630 ENYSAEDLKLK
-641 NNFIKPLQKMLGRL
+641 NNFIKPLQKKGPQF
-655 PLDNKPLYIKATA
+655 PLNNKPLYINATA
-668 KNQNAEITV
+668 KNQQAEITV
-677 QCKNGKDS
+677 QCNNGKDT
-685 IKNTISSSVE
+685 IKKTLSSGVQ
-695 QQIIGNENKTFLNSP
+695 QQIIGTTDSEKTFLNSP

-725 YKKTYSFIGG
+725 YKKTYSVTVGYVV
-735 WLGDVQ
+735 DV
-741 KSAYLK
+741 KKCAYLES
-747 DFDISAVNDK
+747 FDIAAVNDR
-757 FVPGEILFEAVHEE
+757 FAPGEILFEAAHGD

-779 LSTRTNHNVTIP
+779 LSTRTTHNVTIP
-791 GRINAI
+791 GRVNAI
-797 TATAALTGTDGKSY
+797 TATAALAGTDGKSY

-822 KTSFT
+822 KNSFT

-895 GYITRVENFEV
+895 GYITRVGNFEV

-1090 TAIESKTVENG
+1090 TAIESKTDENG
-1101 TITIPAEKISQPGTV
+1101 MITIPDEKLSQPGTV

-1163 HDGISEH
+1163 HVGISEH
-1170 KKYITW
+1170 KKYVTW

-1226 WLGEFANG
+1226 WLGEFTNG

-1289 EAEDTDPPTDKV
+1289 EAEDIDPPTDKV

-1307 GEAKDVTTSGAA
+1307 NEAKDVTTDTKTG
-1319 GSATTT
+1319 TTT
-1325 APTEVKVSGTTA
+1325 APTEVKVSEKTNADGTKTKVA
-1337 TATVK
+1337 EVK
-1342 AENQSEILKQAAE
+1342 VSTDNQKEILKQAKAS
-1355 KKSAEIILEVSK
+1355 KSKEIILNVSSKSVGDAAK
-1367 ADTKGADSVQL
+1367 AD
-1378 SLEVSFVK
+1378 
-1386 NISDKTDADLTVNTE
+1386 
-1401 NGKVT
+1401 VT
-1406 LDQETIKTVLAEAKG
+1406 LDKSFIDSIVKETDA
-1421 ATITLEVTKVSKP
+1421 
-1434 TEAQKKAAGANGHL
+1434 
-1448 LKLTIKSG
+1448 KLTIKTPFG
-1456 DKVISDFNKGKVKV
+1456 DKTYTREELKAMSAAATGSTVT
-1470 VAEIVSKLLDKK
+1470 VAIEK
-1482 VAAIHIADDGK
+1482 AAEPPVDDTANAEK
-1493 IEQLAGKVLTISGK
+1493 I
-1507 KYYEF
+1507 
-1512 TTPHFSTFA
+1512 
-1521 LVDADE
+1521 
-1527 LGLEVAEEPTV
+1527 
-1538 DAKALTAKLT
+1538 AKAKSIVKDLKLV
-1548 PIARSAKTA
+1548 ARSSKTA
-1557 KKNVKVTVSLD
+1557 KKNIKAVLKSDAKVKASI
-1568 KQDKAIVQE
+1568 KE
-1577 LKDAGYTVKYRFYRS
+1577 LKDLGFTVKYRFYRS

-1617 GTKYF
+1617 GTKYY
-1622 YKVQVRVYDE
+1622 YKVQVRVYDA

-1644 CKYASRAWSR
+1644 CKYASRIWTR

>member
-1 MKRIL
+1 
-6 ICLLSALIG
+6 
-15 LSSFLPLDENFVAYA
+15 
-30 TEDITTAQVI
+30 
-40 FKDSSIRAAAS
+40 
-51 YTLEVKDED
+51 
-60 GISYVGTK
+60 
-68 KEIGSTGQYQ
+68 
-78 TVYELPVRK
+78 
-87 GNSYYTYSLI
+87 
-97 PNDPDKYWGS
+97 
-107 SGIFYVYQDTDF
+107 
-119 NGLNLSDAGGFYVY
+119 
-133 EKKTIDVEVPTGAN
+133 
-147 IKHCM
+147 
-152 RGKFYYALQE
+152 
-162 TQGELIETV
+162 
-171 NGYDKYRFGVP
+171 
-182 IAKDNSI
+182 
-189 MGHFEIRKENNVT
+189 
-202 WAGFATDLKLISNE
+202 
-216 EIPTYRLESMTEESQ
+216 
-231 KIYRDEESQGFYEAG
+231 
-246 ILLNGPSNK
+246 
-255 FLKLNTGEYF
+255 
-265 DIYAFRAWQAIES
+265 
-278 ETGNSYV
+278 
-285 DPDFHYD
+285 
-292 RVYGN
+292 
-297 SVNVNDEGRITAVSD
+297 
-312 GMSIVKVTYD
+312 
-322 ALDWTSSRKGRMT
+322 
-335 YSACWPEKQGIYVV
+335 
-349 NVNGKDSNTIDT
+349 
-361 GINLSEYDT
+361 
-370 IYYISSKNGE
+370 
-380 STGIDYAEYT
+380 
-390 FTPSSKNNESISVTV
+390 
-405 GNPTLSDSSL
+405 
-415 SYNNWESYEANKD
+415 
-428 GSYTVKL
+428 
-435 TKGRNVIKVSTE
+435 
-447 SAEAYHVVNAD
+447 
-458 DLYIQITNKYRPG
+458 
-471 ENLMQGDRAVITFEG
+471 MQ
-486 MTTPIP
+486 
-492 KMAAIYNPAGYSIV
+492 
-506 YSYGNAAI
+506 
-514 KTFVGQY
+514 
-521 DLSRNAKVEVDV
+521 
-533 TEPGKIVL
+533 
-541 NKGYLTTG
+541 
-549 VWGDTDALPSMHQRM
+549 
-564 QKGGFVLNR
+564 
-573 YWDGGDNAQYN
+573 
-584 AGRLCILPDIEL
+584 
-596 DVADDKDIEEQNK
+596 
-609 LDAGLLTSV
+609 
-618 YIGTQSKKINQL
+618 
-630 GNNSAEDLKLK
+630 
-641 NNFIKPLQKMLGRL
+641 
-655 PLDNKPLYIKATA
+655 
-668 KNQNAEITV
+668 
-677 QCKNGKDS
+677 
-685 IKNTISSSVE
+685 
-695 QQIIGNENKTFLNSP
+695 QQIIGTTDSEKTFLNSP

-725 YKKTYSFIGG
+725 YKKTYSFIVGYIV
-735 WLGDVQ
+735 DVT

-747 DFDISAVNDK
+747 EFDIAAVNDR
-757 FVPGEILFEAVHEE
+757 FAPGEILFEAAHGD

-779 LSTRTNHNVTIP
+779 LSTRTTHNVTIP
-791 GRINAI
+791 GRVNAI

-811 SAGEAIPLETG
+811 SAGEEIPLETG
-822 KTSFT
+822 KNSFT

-871 KISANEDGSYT
+871 KISANENGSYT

-895 GYITRVENFEV
+895 GYITRVGNFKV

-1170 KKYITW
+1170 EKYITW

-1289 EAEDTDPPTDKV
+1289 EAEDIDPPTDKV

-1307 GEAKDVTTSGAA
+1307 GKAKDVTTDTKTG
-1319 GSATTT
+1319 TTT
-1325 APTEVKVSGTTA
+1325 APTEVKVSEKTNADGTKTKVA
-1337 TATVK
+1337 EVK
-1342 AENQSEILKQAAE
+1342 VSTDNQKEILKQAKAS
-1355 KKSAEIILEVSK
+1355 KSKEIILNVSSKSVGDAAK
-1367 ADTKGADSVQL
+1367 AD
-1378 SLEVSFVK
+1378 
-1386 NISDKTDADLTVNTE
+1386 
-1401 NGKVT
+1401 VT
-1406 LDQETIKTVLAEAKG
+1406 LDKSFIDSIVKETDA
-1421 ATITLEVTKVSKP
+1421 
-1434 TEAQKKAAGANGHL
+1434 
-1448 LKLTIKSG
+1448 KLTIKTPFG
-1456 DKVISDFNKGKVKV
+1456 DKTYTQEELKAMYEAATGSTVT
-1470 VAEIVSKLLDKK
+1470 VAIEK
-1482 VAAIHIADDGK
+1482 AA
-1493 IEQLAGKVLTISGK
+1493 EQPTD
-1507 KYYEF
+1507 E
-1512 TTPHFSTFA
+1512 
-1521 LVDADE
+1521 DA
-1527 LGLEVAEEPTV
+1527 
-1538 DAKALTAKLT
+1538 AKAEKIAKAKSIVKDMKLV
-1548 PIARSAKTA
+1548 ARSSKTA
-1557 KKNVKVTVSLD
+1557 KKNVKAVLKNDAKV
-1568 KQDKAIVQE
+1568 KASVQE
-1577 LKDAGYTVKYRFYRS
+1577 LKDLGFTVKYRFYRS

-1617 GTKYF
+1617 GTKYY
-1622 YKVQVRVYDE
+1622 YKVQVRVYDA

-1644 CKYASRAWSR
+1644 CKYASRIWTR

>member
-6 ICLLSALIG
+6 ICILSALIG

-40 FKDSSIRAAAS
+40 FKDSRIHAAAS

-60 GISYVGTK
+60 GNSYVGTK
-68 KEIGSTGQYQ
+68 KETDSTGQYQ

-87 GNSYYTYSLI
+87 GDSYYTYSLI

-107 SGIFYVYQDTDF
+107 SGKFYVYQYTDF

-162 TQGELIETV
+162 TQGELIETK

-182 IAKDNSI
+182 ISKDTI

-202 WAGFATDLKLISNE
+202 WAGSESDLKLVSDGK
-216 EIPTYRLESMTEESQ
+216 IPTYRLESMTEGSQ

-278 ETGNSYV
+278 ETGNYYV
-285 DPDFHYD
+285 DPDFHYEV
-292 RVYGN
+292 VYGN
-297 SVNVNDEGRITAVSD
+297 SVNVNNEGRITAVSD

-349 NVNGKDSNTIDT
+349 NVNGKESDIIDT
-361 GINLSEYDT
+361 GIKLSEYDT
-370 IYYISSKNGE
+370 IYYISSQNDKP
-380 STGIDYAEYT
+380 TGIDYAEYT
-390 FTPSSKNNESISVTV
+390 FTPSSKNGEQISVTV

-415 SYNNWESYEANKD
+415 SYDNWRSYEANKD

-458 DLYIQITNKYRPG
+458 DLDIQITNKYRPG

-492 KMAAIYNPAGYSIV
+492 KMAAIYNPAGYSVV
-506 YSYGNAAI
+506 YSYGNTEI

-549 VWGDTDALPSMHQRM
+549 VWGDTEALPSMHQCM

-573 YWDGGDNAQYN
+573 HWDGGDNAQYN
-584 AGRLCILPDIEL
+584 AGKLCILPDIEL
-596 DVADDKDIEEQNK
+596 DVADNKDIEEQNK

-618 YIGTQSKKINQL
+618 YIGTQSKKTNQL
-630 GNNSAEDLKLK
+630 GNNSAEALKLK
-641 NNFIKPLQKMLGRL
+641 NNFIKQLQKMGPQF
-655 PLDNKPLYIKATA
+655 PLNNKPLYINATA
-668 KNQNAEITV
+668 KNQQAEITV
-677 QCKNGKDS
+677 QCNNGKDT
-685 IKNTISSSVE
+685 IKKNLSSGLQ
-695 QQIIGNENKTFLNSP
+695 QQIIGTTDSEKTFLNSP

-735 WLGDVQ
+735 YIADVR

-747 DFDISAVNDK
+747 AFDIAAVNDK

-779 LSTRTNHNVTIP
+779 LSTRTTHNVTIP
-791 GRINAI
+791 GRVNAI
-797 TATAALTGTDGKSY
+797 TATADLTDKNGKTY
-811 SAGEAIPLETG
+811 AVGDKIPLETG
-822 KTSFT
+822 ENTFT
-827 TIVKANKGDKTKTY
+827 TVVKATTGTETKTY

-895 GYITRVENFEV
+895 GYITRVGNFEV

-1289 EAEDTDPPTDKV
+1289 EAEDIDPPTDKV

-1307 GEAKDVTTSGAA
+1307 GKAKDVTTDTKTG
-1319 GSATTT
+1319 TTT
-1325 APTEVKVSGTTA
+1325 APTEVKVSEKTNADGTKTKVA
-1337 TATVK
+1337 EVK
-1342 AENQSEILKQAAE
+1342 VSTDNQKEILKQAKAS
-1355 KKSAEIILEVSK
+1355 KSKEIILNVSSKSVGDAAK
-1367 ADTKGADSVQL
+1367 AA
-1378 SLEVSFVK
+1378 
-1386 NISDKTDADLTVNTE
+1386 
-1401 NGKVT
+1401 VT
-1406 LDQETIKTVLAEAKG
+1406 LDKSFIDSIVKETDA
-1421 ATITLEVTKVSKP
+1421 
-1434 TEAQKKAAGANGHL
+1434 
-1448 LKLTIKSG
+1448 KLTIKTPFG
-1456 DKVISDFNKGKVKV
+1456 DKTYT
-1470 VAEIVSKLLDKK
+1470 
-1482 VAAIHIADDGK
+1482 
-1493 IEQLAGKVLTISGK
+1493 Q
-1507 KYYEF
+1507 
-1512 TTPHFSTFA
+1512 
-1521 LVDADE
+1521 DE
-1527 LGLEVAEEPTV
+1527 LKAMSEAVTGSTVTVAIEKATEEPTD
-1538 DAKALTAKLT
+1538 DAAAKIEKAKSIVKDLKLV
-1548 PIARSAKTA
+1548 ARSSKTA
-1557 KKNVKVTVSLD
+1557 KKNI
-1568 KQDKAIVQE
+1568 KAVLKNNAKTKASIQE
-1577 LKDAGYTVKYRFYRS
+1577 LKDLGFTVKYRFYRS

-1632 NGKLAAKTALKQ
+1632 NGKLTAKTALKQ
-1644 CKYASRAWSR
+1644 CKYASRIWTR

>member
-6 ICLLSALIG
+6 ICILSALIG

-40 FKDSSIRAAAS
+40 FKDSRIHAAAS

-60 GISYVGTK
+60 GNSYVGTK
-68 KEIGSTGQYQ
+68 KETDSTGQYQ

-87 GNSYYTYSLI
+87 GDSYYTYSLI

-107 SGIFYVYQDTDF
+107 SGKFYVYQYTDF

-162 TQGELIETV
+162 TQGELIETK

-182 IAKDNSI
+182 ISKDTI

-202 WAGFATDLKLISNE
+202 WAGSESDLKLVSDGK
-216 EIPTYRLESMTEESQ
+216 IPTYRLESMTEGSQ

-278 ETGNSYV
+278 ETGNYYV
-285 DPDFHYD
+285 DPDFHYEV
-292 RVYGN
+292 VYGN
-297 SVNVNDEGRITAVSD
+297 SVNVNNEGRITAVSD

-349 NVNGKDSNTIDT
+349 NVNGKESDIIDT
-361 GINLSEYDT
+361 GIKLSEYDT
-370 IYYISSKNGE
+370 IYYISSQNDKP
-380 STGIDYAEYT
+380 TGIDYAEYT
-390 FTPSSKNNESISVTV
+390 FTPSSKNGEQISVTV

-415 SYNNWESYEANKD
+415 SYDNWRSYEANKD

-458 DLYIQITNKYRPG
+458 DLDIQITNKYRPG

-492 KMAAIYNPAGYSIV
+492 KMAAIYNPAGYSVV
-506 YSYGNAAI
+506 YSYGNTEI

-533 TEPGKIVL
+533 TEPGKTVL

-549 VWGDTDALPSMHQRM
+549 VWGDTEALPSMHQHM

-573 YWDGGDNAQYN
+573 SWDGGDNAQYN
-584 AGRLCILPDIEL
+584 AGKLCILPDIEI
-596 DVADDKDIEEQNK
+596 DVADNKDIEEQNK
-609 LDAGLLTSV
+609 LEAGLLTSV
-618 YIGTQSKKINQL
+618 SIGIKSGYYQL
-630 GNNSAEDLKLK
+630 ENYSAEDLKLK
-641 NNFIKPLQKMLGRL
+641 NNFIKPLQKKGPQF
-655 PLDNKPLYIKATA
+655 PLNNKPLYINATA
-668 KNQNAEITV
+668 KNQQAEITV
-677 QCKNGKDS
+677 QCNNGKDT
-685 IKNTISSSVE
+685 IKKTLSSGVQ
-695 QQIIGNENKTFLNSP
+695 QQIIGTTDSEKTFLNSP

-725 YKKTYSFIGG
+725 YKKTYSFIVGYIV
-735 WLGDVQ
+735 DVT

-747 DFDISAVNDK
+747 EFDIAAVNDR
-757 FVPGEILFEAVHEE
+757 FAPGEILFEAAHGD

-779 LSTRTNHNVTIP
+779 LSTRTTHNVTIP
-791 GRINAI
+791 GRVNAI

-822 KTSFT
+822 KNSFT

-871 KISANEDGSYT
+871 KISANENGSYT

-895 GYITRVENFEV
+895 GYITRVGNFKV

-1170 KKYITW
+1170 EKYITW

-1289 EAEDTDPPTDKV
+1289 EAEDIDPPTDKV

-1307 GEAKDVTTSGAA
+1307 GKAKDVTTDTKTG
-1319 GSATTT
+1319 TTT
-1325 APTEVKVSGTTA
+1325 APTEVKVSEKTNADGTKTKVA
-1337 TATVK
+1337 EVK
-1342 AENQSEILKQAAE
+1342 VSTDNQKEILKQAKAS
-1355 KKSAEIILEVSK
+1355 KSKEIILNVSSKSVGDAAK
-1367 ADTKGADSVQL
+1367 AD
-1378 SLEVSFVK
+1378 
-1386 NISDKTDADLTVNTE
+1386 
-1401 NGKVT
+1401 VT
-1406 LDQETIKTVLAEAKG
+1406 LDKSFIDSIVKETDA
-1421 ATITLEVTKVSKP
+1421 
-1434 TEAQKKAAGANGHL
+1434 
-1448 LKLTIKSG
+1448 KLTIKTPFG
-1456 DKVISDFNKGKVKV
+1456 DKTYTQEELKAMYEAATGSTVT
-1470 VAEIVSKLLDKK
+1470 VAIEK
-1482 VAAIHIADDGK
+1482 AA
-1493 IEQLAGKVLTISGK
+1493 EQPTD
-1507 KYYEF
+1507 E
-1512 TTPHFSTFA
+1512 
-1521 LVDADE
+1521 DA
-1527 LGLEVAEEPTV
+1527 
-1538 DAKALTAKLT
+1538 AKAEKIAKAKSIVKDMKLV
-1548 PIARSAKTA
+1548 ARSSKTA
-1557 KKNVKVTVSLD
+1557 KKNVKAVLKNDAKV
-1568 KQDKAIVQE
+1568 KASVQE
-1577 LKDAGYTVKYRFYRS
+1577 LKDLGFTVKYRFYRS

-1617 GTKYF
+1617 GTKYY
-1622 YKVQVRVYDE
+1622 YKVQVRVYDA

-1644 CKYASRAWSR
+1644 CKYASRIWTR